1 MSSIPDT
8 LLSAFSFHVGFI
20 TEDQGLSLGNI
31 AGLIAGGFSEVSGLD
46 NSMSIETYLEGGVND
61 RVHRLPGRF
70 EPTTITLTHGTG
82 LSDDLWNW
90 LAVWQRGEAERRSI
104 FIMLTNA
111 QQLPVKIWVAERALP
126 VKFTGPSL
134 NATSSALAIEKLE
147 IAPEKLSLL
156 MSPGTV
162 ASAVTF

>member
-1 MSSIPDT
+1 MNSMTDT
-8 LLSAFSFHVGFI
+8 ILPAFCFQVGFI
-20 TEDQGLSLGNI
+20 TENKSLSLSNI
-31 AGLIAGGFSEVSGLD
+31 AGFIAGGFSEVTGLD

-90 LAVWQRGEAERRSI
+90 LATWQRGEAERRSL

-111 QQLPVKIWVAERALP
+111 QKIPIKIWAAERALP

-134 NATSSALAIEKLE
+134 NASSSALAIEKLE
-147 IAPEKLSLL
+147 IAPEKLTLL
-156 MSPGTV
+156 ISPGSV
-162 ASAVTF
+162 ASALNL